1 MLQEVEELT
10 PTVRKLKINIPSSE
24 VEDEIASAYNNL
36 KARVKIPG
44 FRVGRVPQAIL
55 EKKFRKD
62 VENEVIEKIVSKS
75 YSRAI
80 QEAQILPITYPNIE
94 GKLELIKN
102 HPLSFTATVE
112 VKPDIKNLNYEGI
125 ALNEKTFSV
134 EKDEV
139 ETAVKNLQENKAVLK
154 VSEGPLKEGDV
165 TVIDCDAFIN
175 TQEVGELKLNDYPFI
190 LGSQILPEEFSNS
203 LADRKKGENFEIKI
217 KFDESYPNKNIAGKE
232 VLFKVSVKE
241 MKEKI
246 LPQLDDDFAKGL
258 NLSSFEE
265 LKNKVHENI
274 YTGKK
279 IKTDNAYKNQLLD
292 NLISSNNFEAPASMV
307 ARELDFLIDEA
318 KQDAIRN
325 GKAIGTDDE
334 LRKEYEQIAAK
345 NVKGILL
352 IESIGK
358 KEKIEITEVDADTA
372 INEIAA
378 QYELKPEEIKKI
390 YIMKDGSLD
399 GIKNRLYTDKV
410 LGLVLS
416 KAVIKK
422 NTD

>member
-1 MLQEVEELT
+1 
-10 PTVRKLKINIPSSE
+10 
-24 VEDEIASAYNNL
+24 
-36 KARVKIPG
+36 
-44 FRVGRVPQAIL
+44 
-55 EKKFRKD
+55 
-62 VENEVIEKIVSKS
+62 
-75 YSRAI
+75 
-80 QEAQILPITYPNIE
+80 
-94 GKLELIKN
+94 
-102 HPLSFTATVE
+102 
-112 VKPDIKNLNYEGI
+112 
-125 ALNEKTFSV
+125 
-134 EKDEV
+134 
-139 ETAVKNLQENKAVLK
+139 
-154 VSEGPLKEGDV
+154 
-165 TVIDCDAFIN
+165 
-175 TQEVGELKLNDYPFI
+175 
-190 LGSQILPEEFSNS
+190 
-203 LADRKKGENFEIKI
+203 
-217 KFDESYPNKNIAGKE
+217 
-232 VLFKVSVKE
+232 
-241 MKEKI
+241 
-246 LPQLDDDFAKGL
+246 
-258 NLSSFEE
+258 
-265 LKNKVHENI
+265 
-274 YTGKK
+274 
-279 IKTDNAYKNQLLD
+279 
-292 NLISSNNFEAPASMV
+292 
-307 ARELDFLIDEA
+307 ARELDFLIDEV